1 MPWSGGINMCS
12 VRALFLHALL
22 SVTMLALPIV
32 AQAQAAPTAEGAPA
46 APPSDP
52 FVQIVAEM
60 NRLNGMNTLCM
71 SPSWPMDSLK
81 SYVVKTL
88 IPEGQTT
95 AQITGELVATQLWHL
110 FPCPF
115 SPFRPEFRA
124 ATAADV
130 EGVWLYP
137 EASQKLRYGPKS
149 KVTSPF
155 GNMNPVR
162 CDALGLYPGGEH
174 RQMFVTGSQTPC
186 PFRSATDL
194 DASRK
199 NPRVANW
206 AMSSSG
212 RLQVT
217 RTDVPDH
224 IEEWDMFVVLT
235 GFTYADVQFEP
246 GDLVGYLRRAKGND
260 TGASQQFRHLK
271 RLPSL

>member
-1 MPWSGGINMCS
+1 MST
-12 VRALFLHALL
+12 VRSFLKQLLLSAALL
-22 SVTMLALPIV
+22 ASPFIALAQETPPADGGAV
-32 AQAQAAPTAEGAPA
+32 VPT
-46 APPSDP
+46 DP
-52 FVQIVAEM
+52 FAQIVLEM

-81 SYVVKTL
+81 SYVMKTL
-88 IPEGQTT
+88 VPQGQTN
-95 AQITGELVATQLWHL
+95 AQVSGEQVAKRLWQL

-115 SPFRPEFRA
+115 SPFRPELRL

-155 GNMNPVR
+155 GSLNPVR
-162 CDALGLYPGGEH
+162 CDALGLYPEGEH
-174 RQMFVTGSQTPC
+174 RQMFVAGKPIPC
-186 PFRSATDL
+186 PFRTAADM
-194 DASRK
+194 DISRR
-199 NPRVANW
+199 NPRVASW
-206 AMSSSG
+206 AIQSPGS
-212 RLQVT
+212 LKVT

-224 IEEWDMFVVLT
+224 IEEWDMFVVQKA
-235 GFTYADVQFEP
+235 FTYASVEFEP
-246 GDLVGYLRRAKGND
+246 GDLVGYLRREKGND